1 MPDFGHKLEFA
12 FRHKWTH
19 QFGVGALQCRAHD
32 GGWTCGEVTMVIVH
46 VDQVHIG
53 VGLGSGNQARQR
65 LNDCRNVGCQLVGI
79 GMPVRIEH
87 IDDEQR
93 SFTHTTGYP
102 LRSGCNQGHFWWYR
116 TSMRT
121 QTAALAV

>member
-1 MPDFGHKLEFA
+1 MPDFGHKLEFP
-12 FRHKWTH
+12 FRHKRPH
-19 QFGVGALQCRAHD
+19 QFWVGAVQCRAHD
-32 GGWTCGEVTMVIVH
+32 GGWPCGEVAMVVVH

-65 LNDCRNVGCQLVGI
+65 LNDCRNVGCQLFGI

-93 SFTHTTGYP
+93 SFTHTLGYP
-102 LRSGCNQGHFWWYR
+102 LHSGCNQGRFWWY
-116 TSMRT
+116 
-121 QTAALAV
+121 

>member
-1 MPDFGHKLEFA
+1 MPDFGHKLEFP
-12 FRHKWTH
+12 FRHKRPH

-32 GGWTCGEVTMVIVH
+32 GGWTCGEVAMVVIH

-53 VGLGSGNQARQR
+53 VGLGPGNQARQR

-93 SFTHTTGYP
+93 SFTHTLGYP
-102 LRSGCNQGHFWWYR
+102 LRSGCNQVHFWWYR
-116 TSMRT
+116 TSRRT
-121 QTAALAV
+121 QTAALGV